1 MNSSSQPR
9 ILVVDDE
16 EAILETMTFTF
27 QDDYEVLTALDAA
40 RALDLMDH
48 HASIAAVIT
57 DQRMPDCTGVEL
69 LKQIH
74 ARSPETVRILLTGFS
89 DSEDTIR
96 AINDGH
102 VYAYISKP
110 WDQDEL
116 RRIVGQAV
124 ELYQLASENRR
135 LLGDLQDANSLLEAM
150 MDQLEVGAIATD
162 EVGIIRAANRPV
174 RAYLDLSSELNGN
187 LLSEVLAGTTH
198 GALVEAL
205 KRLTDDPQI
214 GFEDHDLSQNG
225 KGKGHRVRVS
235 AQPLADPAGESLGRV
250 VLFKEIS
257 HEPHRRRFDEILGVL
272 DQSGDGSLREPL
284 ERALTS
290 LADFAGEVGAS
301 GVSSPSMAE
310 LAERVSRTQTAMQN
324 WLDVDDAIARDD
336 YPDAQGLLDRMRVA
350 NSRWP
355 RAGELPQRV
364 QDLASRVEAYYES
377 GENDRQRVL

>member
-174 RAYLDLSSELNGN
+174 RAYLDLSSELNGK

-214 GFEDHDLSQNG
+214 HFEDHDLSQNG

-235 AQPLADPAGESLGRV
+235 TQPLADPTGESLGRV

>member
-89 DSEDTIR
+89 DSDDTIR

-102 VYAYISKP
+102 IYAYISKP

-174 RAYLDLSSELNGN
+174 RAYLDLSSELNGK
-187 LLSEVLAGTTH
+187 LLSEVLAGTAH

-235 AQPLADPAGESLGRV
+235 TQPLADPAGESLGRV

-272 DQSGDGSLREPL
+272 DHSEDGSLREPL
-284 ERALTS
+284 ERALAS

-364 QDLASRVEAYYES
+364 QDLAARVEAYYES

>member
-1 MNSSSQPR
+1 
-9 ILVVDDE
+9 
-16 EAILETMTFTF
+16 
-27 QDDYEVLTALDAA
+27 
-40 RALDLMDH
+40 
-48 HASIAAVIT
+48 
-57 DQRMPDCTGVEL
+57 
-69 LKQIH
+69 
-74 ARSPETVRILLTGFS
+74 
-89 DSEDTIR
+89 
-96 AINDGH
+96 
-102 VYAYISKP
+102 
-110 WDQDEL
+110 
-116 RRIVGQAV
+116 
-124 ELYQLASENRR
+124 
-135 LLGDLQDANSLLEAM
+135 
-150 MDQLEVGAIATD
+150 
-162 EVGIIRAANRPV
+162 
-174 RAYLDLSSELNGN
+174 
-187 LLSEVLAGTTH
+187 
-198 GALVEAL
+198 
-205 KRLTDDPQI
+205 
-214 GFEDHDLSQNG
+214 
-225 KGKGHRVRVS
+225 
-235 AQPLADPAGESLGRV
+235 

>member
-174 RAYLDLSSELNGN
+174 RAYLDLSSELNGK
-187 LLSEVLAGTTH
+187 LLSEVLAGTAH

-364 QDLASRVEAYYES
+364 QDLAARVEAYYES